1 MLSII
6 VVNYNTR
13 ELTCCCIDSIY
24 HNSYEDIEIIIVDN
38 ASTDGS
44 KDFILAKFPQIVWID
59 SGGNIGFGRAN
70 NLGIEAAS
78 SEMILLLNSDMI
90 LMPDTIE
97 NCLAAMKS
105 DPSIGALGCRLLNED
120 GSDQKSTYSYIGD
133 HEELLRDNHL
143 ICKLKNFKELPVKAI
158 MGSFFLTKKDV
169 LEKSGVFDTDF
180 FMYCEELD
188 LCDRIT
194 KAGYRIEYR
203 TSATAIHKHGGSS
216 SNDSWRTRQI
226 YLSRALLVWKKK
238 GYWGY
243 LLSLLIM
250 ILNTMINF
258 PIVFTFKREFLQG
271 FVDQQKAIFS
281 NTLRY
286 ILIPFKFGR
295 GYNRS
300 IQKNPLRA
308 S

>member
-6 VVNYNTR
+6 VVNYNTC

-44 KDFILAKFPQIVWID
+44 KDIILAKFPQIVWID

-169 LEKSGVFDTDF
+169 LERSGVFDTDF

-194 KAGYRIEYR
+194 KAGYRIEYL

-238 GYWGY
+238 GLIGY
-243 LLSLLIM
+243 IFSFLI
-250 ILNTMINF
+250 ILFNTLVNF
-258 PIVFTFKREFLQG
+258 PIVITVKREFLLS

>member
-44 KDFILAKFPQIVWID
+44 KDIILAKFPQIVWID

-194 KAGYRIEYR
+194 KAGYRIEYL

-216 SNDSWRTRQI
+216 SNERWRNRQI

-258 PIVFTFKREFLQG
+258 PIVLTFKREFLQG

>member
-1 MLSII
+1 LSSEII
-6 VVNYNTR
+6 VVDN
-13 ELTCCCIDSIY
+13 DSID
-24 HNSYEDIEIIIVDN
+24 NSKEIIIER
-38 ASTDGS
+38 
-44 KDFILAKFPQIVWID
+44 FPKVKWID
-59 SGGNIGFGRAN
+59 TRGNIGYGRAN
-70 NLGIEAAS
+70 NIGIEAAS

-105 DPSIGALGCRLLNED
+105 DLTIGALGCRLLNED
-120 GSDQKSTYSYIGD
+120 GSEQKSTYSYIGD

-143 ICKLKNFKELPVKAI
+143 ICKLKNFKERPVKAI

-194 KAGYRIEYR
+194 KVGYRIDYLP
-203 TSATAIHKHGGSS
+203 SVTAIHKHGGSS
-216 SNDSWRTRQI
+216 SDGSWRMKQI

-238 GYWGY
+238 GLIGY
-243 LLSLLIM
+243 IFSFLI
-250 ILNTMINF
+250 ILFNTLVNF
-258 PIVFTFKREFLQG
+258 PIVITVKREFLLG

-295 GYNRS
+295 GYNHS

-308 S
+308 T

>member
-1 MLSII
+1 M
-6 VVNYNTR
+6 
-13 ELTCCCIDSIY
+13 TCACIECIY
-24 HNSYEDIEIIIVDN
+24 THTKNVDFEIILVDN
-38 ASTDGS
+38 AS
-44 KDFILAKFPQIVWID
+44 KDCSAEAFLELFPKIRLIKNVENT
-59 SGGNIGFGRAN
+59 GYGRAN

-90 LMPDTIE
+90 LMPGTIE
-97 NCLAAMKS
+97 SCLAAMKS

-143 ICKLKNFKELPVKAI
+143 ICKLKNFKERPVKAI

-169 LEKSGVFDTDF
+169 LERSGVFDTDF

-194 KAGYRIEYR
+194 KAGYRIEYL

-216 SNDSWRTRQI
+216 SNERWRNRQI

-238 GYWGY
+238 GLIGY
-243 LLSLLIM
+243 VFSFLI
-250 ILNTMINF
+250 ILFNTLVNF
-258 PIVFTFKREFLQG
+258 PIVLTFKREFLQG

-286 ILIPFKFGR
+286 IFIPIKFGR
-295 GYNRS
+295 GYNHS

>member
-1 MLSII
+1 
-6 VVNYNTR
+6 
-13 ELTCCCIDSIY
+13 
-24 HNSYEDIEIIIVDN
+24 
-38 ASTDGS
+38 
-44 KDFILAKFPQIVWID
+44 
-59 SGGNIGFGRAN
+59 
-70 NLGIEAAS
+70 
-78 SEMILLLNSDMI
+78 
-90 LMPDTIE
+90 
-97 NCLAAMKS
+97 MKS

-169 LEKSGVFDTDF
+169 LERSGVFDTDF

-194 KAGYRIEYR
+194 KAGYRIEYL

-238 GYWGY
+238 GLIGY
-243 LLSLLIM
+243 IFSFLI
-250 ILNTMINF
+250 ILFNTLVNF
-258 PIVFTFKREFLQG
+258 PIVITVKREFLLS